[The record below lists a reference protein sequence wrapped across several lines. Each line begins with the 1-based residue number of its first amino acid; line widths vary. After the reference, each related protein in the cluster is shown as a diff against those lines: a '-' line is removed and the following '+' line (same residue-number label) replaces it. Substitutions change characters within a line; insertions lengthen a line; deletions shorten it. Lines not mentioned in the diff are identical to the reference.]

1 MVRCP
6 ICFLQFSSNSS
17 YYGHKNTCGT
27 RKEFKGVVLNSFSSS
42 NANDD
47 NEVNFEDDF
56 ELNIEDDNYFNSEV
70 NDDDSSSANFVEP
83 KYKFF
88 QDVLLDSLQEQR
100 KDMPS
105 VKKSDG
111 VYAHGN
117 RRIYNRLIKYTAPR
131 TQLSEDD
138 NTELITMI
146 KAISRINGTEIPL
159 PSRYLHSFDISNVL
173 KGLCLCV

>member
-1 MVRCP
+1 M
-6 ICFLQFSSNSS
+6 
-17 YYGHKNTCGT
+17 
-27 RKEFKGVVLNSFSSS
+27 FKM
-42 NANDD
+42 
-47 NEVNFEDDF
+47 
-56 ELNIEDDNYFNSEV
+56 
-70 NDDDSSSANFVEP
+70 
-83 KYKFF
+83 
-88 QDVLLDSLQEQR
+88 LLDSLHEKR

-117 RRIYNRLIKYTAPR
+117 RRIYWLIKYTAPR

-159 PSRYLHSFDISNVL
+159 P
-173 KGLCLCV
+173 

>member
-1 MVRCP
+1 MVCVW
-6 ICFLQFSSNSS
+6 F
-17 YYGHKNTCGT
+17 
-27 RKEFKGVVLNSFSSS
+27 V
-42 NANDD
+42 
-47 NEVNFEDDF
+47 
-56 ELNIEDDNYFNSEV
+56 FNSQA
-70 NDDDSSSANFVEP
+70 SC
-83 KYKFF
+83 
-88 QDVLLDSLQEQR
+88 SLCCY
-100 KDMPS
+100 S
-105 VKKSDG
+105 TTTTTTTTSTTI
-111 VYAHGN
+111 AHGN